1 MIEVRQTATF
11 ASWHAALRDRRAAAK
26 ITARLERVAFGN
38 LGDVQPIGGGLSEL
52 RIHHGPGYRIYLS
65 SQGEVL
71 IVILCG
77 GDKRTQAADI
87 ARAKALAAGL

>member
-1 MIEVRQTATF
+1 M
-11 ASWHAALRDRRAAAK
+11 
-26 ITARLERVAFGN
+26 
-38 LGDVQPIGGGLSEL
+38 QPIGGGLSEL